1 MTIARKLR
9 HGLAELGQ
17 TLPGGAEKKLLR
29 FLELLQR
36 WNRTINLTAVR
47 EIDDMVAAHLLDSLA
62 IRPWLAGDRILDVG
76 SGAGL
81 PGIPLAI
88 AEPQRS
94 FILLDSAAKRC
105 RFLTQAVVELGLANV
120 RVENRRVEDYLVSSD
135 EVPPFSTITARAFSS
150 LDKLTAAAGH
160 LLADR
165 GSLLAMKGKMPQGE
179 LNMLPDGWRLQRAE
193 KLVIPELA
201 AERHLLILERV
212 KIKDPERTWHES

>member
-17 TLPGGAEKKLLR
+17 TLPEGAEQKLLR
-29 FLELLQR
+29 FLELLQH

-62 IRPWLAGDRILDVG
+62 IRQWLAGDRILEVG

-105 RFLTQAVVELGLANV
+105 RFLTQAKLELGLANV
-120 RVENRRVEDYLVSSD
+120 RVENRRVEDYLVTS
-135 EVPPFSTITARAFSS
+135 EQVPSFTTITARAFSS
-150 LDKLTAAAGH
+150 LEKFLAAAGH

-165 GSLLAMKGKMPQGE
+165 GSLLAMKGKMPQDE
-179 LNMLPDGWRLQRAE
+179 LKVLPEGWRLQHIE
-193 KLVIPELA
+193 KLVIPGLV
-201 AERHLLILERV
+201 AERHLLILGRNQTQDSKRIWDE
-212 KIKDPERTWHES
+212 

>member
-1 MTIARKLR
+1 MTITQKLR

-17 TLPGGAEKKLLR
+17 TLPEGAEQKLLR

-47 EIDDMVAAHLLDSLA
+47 EIDEMVAAHLLDSLA
-62 IRPWLAGDRILDVG
+62 IRPWLAGERILDVG

-88 AEPQRS
+88 AEPHRS
-94 FILLDSAAKRC
+94 FVLLDSAAKRC

-120 RVENRRVEDYLVSSD
+120 QVENRRVEDYLVTSD
-135 EVPPFSTITARAFSS
+135 EVPPYSTITARAFSS
-150 LDKLTAAAGH
+150 LDKFVAAAGH

-165 GSLLAMKGKMPQGE
+165 GSLLAMKGKMPHDE
-179 LNMLPDGWRLQRAE
+179 LSMLPDGWRLQHAE
-193 KLVIPELA
+193 KLVIPGLV
-201 AERHLLILERV
+201 AERHLLVFGRE
-212 KIKDPERTWHES
+212 

>member
-1 MTIARKLR
+1 MTIAQKLR

-17 TLPGGAEKKLLR
+17 TLPDGAEQKLLR
-29 FLELLQR
+29 FLELLR
-36 WNRTINLTAVR
+36 HWNRTINLTAVR

-62 IRPWLAGDRILDVG
+62 IRPWLAGERILDIG

-88 AEPQRS
+88 AEPHRS
-94 FILLDSAAKRC
+94 FVLLDSAAKRC

-135 EVPPFSTITARAFSS
+135 EVPEFSTITARAFSS
-150 LDKLTAAAGH
+150 LDKLAAAAGH

-165 GSLLAMKGKMPQGE
+165 GSLLAMKGKMPQDE
-179 LNMLPDGWRLQRAE
+179 LKKLPDGWRLRRAE
-193 KLVIPELA
+193 KLAVPGLA

-212 KIKDPERTWHES
+212 

>member
-17 TLPGGAEKKLLR
+17 TLPEGAEQKLLR
-29 FLELLQR
+29 FLELLQH

-47 EIDDMVAAHLLDSLA
+47 EIDDMVATHLLDSLA
-62 IRPWLAGDRILDVG
+62 IRQWLAGDRILDVG

-105 RFLTQAVVELGLANV
+105 RFLTQAILELGLANV
-120 RVENRRVEDYLVSSD
+120 RVENRRVEDYLVTS
-135 EVPPFSTITARAFSS
+135 EQVPSFTTITARAFSS
-150 LDKLTAAAGH
+150 LEKFLAVAGH

-165 GSLLAMKGKMPQGE
+165 GSLLAMKGKMPQDE
-179 LNMLPDGWRLQRAE
+179 LKVLPEGWRLRHID
-193 KLVIPELA
+193 KLVIPGLV
-201 AERHLLILERV
+201 AERHLLILGRNQTQDSKRIWDE
-212 KIKDPERTWHES
+212 